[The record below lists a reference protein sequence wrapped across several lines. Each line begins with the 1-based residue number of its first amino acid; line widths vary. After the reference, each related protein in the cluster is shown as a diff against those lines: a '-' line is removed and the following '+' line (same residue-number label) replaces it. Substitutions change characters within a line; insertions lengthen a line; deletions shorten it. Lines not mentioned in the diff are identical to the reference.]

1 MFPIKGNY
9 GLYLDCVIL
18 GKLIPARN
26 TPENITNAP
35 NEVRL
40 FVPLYNL
47 ENGEFLGLNERLP
60 YIMVKRDKDETFFSY
75 GYDENKSKLLYSV
88 SKQIMP
94 NISQGE
100 ACKKHSPK
108 LLNERS
114 MENFSKMFFYLTKK
128 VSSCITEKFNGFHI
142 VSLEYGKKLRKT
154 FRPVDVI
161 LKTIK
166 TKRRQNEL
174 RFSKEIHLAYRS
186 TYNEGDKI
194 KHSSAFQCYYCN
206 NVY

>member
-1 MFPIKGNY
+1 M
-9 GLYLDCVIL
+9 
-18 GKLIPARN
+18 
-26 TPENITNAP
+26 
-35 NEVRL
+35 
-40 FVPLYNL
+40 YNL

-94 NISQGE
+94 NISQGA

-114 MENFSKMFFYLTKK
+114 MENFSKMFFYLPKK
-128 VSSCITEKFNGFHI
+128 VSSCITEKSNGFHI
-142 VSLEYGKKLRKT
+142 VSLEYGKKLRKK

-166 TKRRQNEL
+166 TKRKQNEL
-174 RFSKEIHLAYRS
+174 RFFKRDTFSI
-186 TYNEGDKI
+186 
-194 KHSSAFQCYYCN
+194 
-206 NVY
+206 